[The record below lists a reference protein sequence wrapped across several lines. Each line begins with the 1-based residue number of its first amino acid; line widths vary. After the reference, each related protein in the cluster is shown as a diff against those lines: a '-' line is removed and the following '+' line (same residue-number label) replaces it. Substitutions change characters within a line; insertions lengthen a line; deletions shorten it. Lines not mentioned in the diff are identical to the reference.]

1 MHEHPLKGQFDE
13 KAAEWRRS
21 TNLDGTPGK
30 LEVGFAADG
39 LVGLRTVD
47 DPETILIYTPAE
59 WDAFVAGA
67 KDGEFDIEVLEEDAR
82 LAEEAEAAEKA
93 AQDYAER
100 AE

>member
-13 KAAEWRRS
+13 KAADWRRS
-21 TNLDGTPGK
+21 TNLDGSPGK

-47 DPETILIYTPAE
+47 DPDTILIYTPEE

-67 KDGEFDIEVLEEDAR
+67 KDGEFDVEVLEEDAR
-82 LAEEAEAAEKA
+82 QAWEEEDAAA
-93 AQDYAER
+93 ARGESG
-100 AE
+100 